1 MNGTVVVNC
10 FGIPIVPE
18 SLKCIWKYICIQNVN
33 FEFNIFKLL
42 ILLSSKF

>member
-18 SLKCIWKYICIQNVN
+18 SLKCIWKYMYTKCQLWI
-33 FEFNIFKLL
+33 
-42 ILLSSKF
+42 